1 MARRYTNQSATNIDE
16 FALVLTDNGNGGL
29 LHGKTPVSGSV
40 DYGTGEIRVDT
51 NALKG
56 RVNEPQYSNY
66 QITQSASNTTGAIR
80 YRETADVFISD
91 ASATVSAIK
100 SGDTRDVTQTVD
112 TGLQTYD
119 LLNGKANP
127 KACLLN
133 TWVFDIGGIRT
144 IERNGALYQNWDA
157 QTGTGRVV
165 GSLNSAGLLSVTAAT
180 LAGSTVKV
188 LQGVYV
194 NGTHDVKEFVG
205 RTAAAP
211 VKPMS
216 FTAYAD
222 ISADETL
229 TGTAQRDETITGSLR
244 GRIDSKT
251 GFFSLSA
258 DKPIAPDSLRYNAV
272 SQTTVPLDSSVIGI
286 NATRLPPDGRVP
298 IFRAGGL
305 VVIHNAH
312 RQDLGS
318 AHTAG
323 STVALAR
330 QKIDRLC
337 IVDAAGKHVL
347 AEQYEADLAAGS
359 LKWANP
365 LNLSEYAMP
374 LTAVQT
380 WEENNRVVETDISGS
395 LKLQNPVSRDYPLDG
410 TYVSSAVLA
419 GDLQV
424 LATEP
429 FSQEA
434 FTGVWQDTRIGN
446 PILAQLNVAD
456 HPIRLISAGTI
467 TERWLLKFKNST
479 TFDVIGERVGLVASG
494 DVYNDL
500 APLNPATGKPYFTI
514 PAAAFGGGWAVQ
526 NCIRFNTRGTPTGIW
541 ILRAIQPT
549 GKTEAQKDSFA
560 LCLRGNTV
568 EKDA

>member
-1 MARRYTNQSATNIDE
+1 
-16 FALVLTDNGNGGL
+16 
-29 LHGKTPVSGSV
+29 
-40 DYGTGEIRVDT
+40 
-51 NALKG
+51 
-56 RVNEPQYSNY
+56 
-66 QITQSASNTTGAIR
+66 
-80 YRETADVFISD
+80 
-91 ASATVSAIK
+91 
-100 SGDTRDVTQTVD
+100 
-112 TGLQTYD
+112 
-119 LLNGKANP
+119 
-127 KACLLN
+127 
-133 TWVFDIGGIRT
+133 
-144 IERNGALYQNWDA
+144 
-157 QTGTGRVV
+157 
-165 GSLNSAGLLSVTAAT
+165 
-180 LAGSTVKV
+180 
-188 LQGVYV
+188 
-194 NGTHDVKEFVG
+194 
-205 RTAAAP
+205 
-211 VKPMS
+211 
-216 FTAYAD
+216 
-222 ISADETL
+222 
-229 TGTAQRDETITGSLR
+229 
-244 GRIDSKT
+244 
-251 GFFSLSA
+251 
-258 DKPIAPDSLRYNAV
+258 
-272 SQTTVPLDSSVIGI
+272 
-286 NATRLPPDGRVP
+286 
-298 IFRAGGL
+298 
-305 VVIHNAH
+305 
-312 RQDLGS
+312 
-318 AHTAG
+318 
-323 STVALAR
+323 
-330 QKIDRLC
+330 
-337 IVDAAGKHVL
+337 
-347 AEQYEADLAAGS
+347 
-359 LKWANP
+359 
-365 LNLSEYAMP
+365 MP

-395 LKLQNPVSRDYPLDG
+395 LKLQNPISRDYPLDG